1 MRCVII
7 VNENKK
13 IKISPRLMAC
23 AEYVPQGAVLVDVGT
38 DHAYLPV
45 WLIQNGRVSTPVIA
59 GDINEGPLNK
69 ARSSAKEYGVE
80 NDIVFMLNNGL
91 AGTRESLAD
100 TVVIAGM
107 GGETIMDIIKASG
120 WNWEGHT
127 LILQPMSKIYELSRG
142 LYENGFY
149 IENERLIRDNGE
161 IYRVMLVKPG
171 EREMPSAIELYAG
184 NSDREDPLYKEYVS
198 GLIKKF
204 SRMEKGMAASE
215 KADAALLD
223 EARSLHKAA
232 LELGKEI
239 GL

>member
-1 MRCVII
+1 MPM
-7 VNENKK
+7 EETKK
-13 IKISPRLMAC
+13 IKLSPRLTAC
-23 AEYVPQGAVLVDVGT
+23 AEYVPQDSTLVDVGT

-45 WLIQNGRVSTPVIA
+45 WLIQNGRVKTPVIA
-59 GDINEGPLNK
+59 GDINRGPLER
-69 ARSSAKEYGVE
+69 ARKSAAEYGVE
-80 NDIVFMLNNGL
+80 NEVVFMLNNGL
-91 AGTRESLAD
+91 AGTKDDLAQ

-107 GGETIMDIIKASG
+107 GGETIMDIISASG

-127 LILQPMSKIYELSRG
+127 LILQPMSKIYELCRG

-149 IENERLIRDNGE
+149 IEKERLIRDAGE
-161 IYRVMLVKPG
+161 IYRVLLVKPG
-171 EREMPSAIELYAG
+171 KKDMPEDMELYAG

-215 KADAALLD
+215 KADSAALE
-223 EARSLHKAA
+223 EARRLHAAA
-232 LELGKEI
+232 LELGKEL

>member
-1 MRCVII
+1 M
-7 VNENKK
+7 NETKK
-13 IKISPRLMAC
+13 IKLSPRLMAC
-23 AEYVPQGAVLVDVGT
+23 AEYVPQGSTLADIGT

-45 WLIQNGRVSTPVIA
+45 WLIQNGRVSKPVIA

-80 NDIVFMLNNGL
+80 SDIVFMLNNGL

-107 GGETIMDIIKASG
+107 GGETIMDIIRASG
-120 WNWEGHT
+120 WDCQGHT
-127 LILQPMSKIYELSRG
+127 PILQPMSKIYELCRE

-149 IENERLIRDNGE
+149 IENERLVRDNGE
-161 IYRVMLVKPG
+161 IYRVLQVKQG

-184 NSDREDPLYKEYVS
+184 NSDREDPLYKEYVG

-204 SRMEKGMAASE
+204 SRMERGMAASE

-223 EARSLHKAA
+223 QTRSLHKAA
-232 LELGKEI
+232 IELGKEL

>member
-1 MRCVII
+1 M
-7 VNENKK
+7 EETKK
-13 IKISPRLMAC
+13 IKISPRLMVC
-23 AEYVPQGAVLVDVGT
+23 AEYVPQGARLVDVGT

-45 WLIQNGRVSTPVIA
+45 WLIQNGKVSLPVVA
-59 GDINEGPLNK
+59 GDINEGPLDR
-69 ARSSAKEYGVE
+69 ARRSAAEYGVE

-91 AGTRESLAD
+91 AGTRDNLAD

-127 LILQPMSKIYELSRG
+127 LILQPMSKIYELCKG
-142 LYENGFY
+142 LYENGFFV
-149 IENERLIRDNGE
+149 ERERFVRDNGE
-161 IYRVMLVKPG
+161 IYRVLLVKHG
-171 EREMPSAIELYAG
+171 IREMPSDIELYAG
-184 NSDREDPLYKEYVS
+184 SADREDPLYKEYVG

-204 SRMEKGMAASE
+204 SRMEKGLAASE

-223 EARSLHKAA
+223 DARRLHKAA
-232 LELGKEI
+232 VELGKEL